1 MVGQNHIRKLSLK
14 CGEHPLPALAVS
26 VCLAAAG
33 IWLTAHSLEF
43 KTDRNDLVSR
53 DQPYVRLVSQYEE
66 EFKGLDDLIVAIESD
81 DPKEM
86 RRFADELAAKL
97 TASTDQVAEVFYR
110 VDPEFF
116 EGKKLLFLA
125 VEDIDELS
133 DNLSDHQDFIEELL
147 EEPSLYLVFKFINRK
162 MKEEL
167 VEEIIGGGLIGNED
181 SEPEDAH
188 QIKFL
193 SSLLRQ
199 MNTSLDGKQEA
210 YVSPWADLF
219 GGKMQHDGYITTKDD
234 RYLIM
239 QVRHVPGEGFLKH
252 AGPISFIRKTVEEL
266 KRGFP
271 GIEAGVT
278 GQPALGADE
287 MTSAQ
292 DDMKLAAFLSLAG
305 VAILY
310 FAAFLEIR
318 RPMLVVI
325 CLLIGICWS
334 MGYLTMTVGHLS
346 ILTVAFTSILIGL
359 GIDFGFHL
367 LTRYEEEC
375 FKGFNPHQSLEI
387 ALTHTVPGLFATS
400 ITTAL
405 AFFAIMLADF
415 QGIRELGWIS
425 GGGIMLTFFATIIC
439 LPALLMLIDRK
450 ERTPDPGKLM
460 RRGSR
465 LEGFIKKYP
474 WIFLGGAVVATALSI
489 PALFSVGFDYNL
501 LNLQSS
507 KTESVIWEKRI
518 LESAKES
525 SWFALATSESA
536 EEAERKRDAFKQL
549 STVDRVQSLLD
560 LVPPRKTQEARIKAI
575 ESVAETLDEFDLDEA
590 AAPEKPNIEKLLVIL
605 DKVKFTLRS
614 RGSDAPRQDKS
625 KAAESPLDSEIQ
637 NARAKLLRLIS
648 SLKNLTA
655 AEVAESLSGFQEQFF
670 ADIFD
675 KLTML
680 KANASPEPLALNDVP
695 AAILDRSVNAA
706 GHYLLRIY
714 AKDNIWQRETMLAFV
729 NELRSVDPDVTG
741 PPVVGSESITLMK
754 DGYVEGGFYAFTAI
768 LLTVFITFRRVSDTL
783 LCLFPVLI
791 ATLWTVGLMWL
802 FGLQFNLANL
812 VVIPLI
818 IGIAVDG
825 GIHMVHRARE
835 EKRADNLLTSSTA
848 RAVVLSFLSTMIGFG
863 SLMCAGHQGI
873 YSLGLLLTIA
883 VGSALVVTLMVLP
896 VLLGY
901 VINAGPTENS

>member
-14 CGEHPLPALAVS
+14 CGEHPLPALAAS
-26 VCLAAAG
+26 LCLAAAG
-33 IWLTAHSLEF
+33 VWLTAHSLEF
-43 KTDRNDLVSR
+43 KTDRNDLVSKHQR
-53 DQPYVRLVSQYEE
+53 YVQRMAEYEN
-66 EFKGLDDLIVAIESD
+66 EFKGLDDLIVAIESENQT
-81 DPKEM
+81 EM
-86 RRFADELAAKL
+86 RNFADELATKL
-97 TASTDQVAEVFYR
+97 TAAREQVAEVFHR
-110 VDPEFF
+110 VDPELF
-116 EGKKLLFLA
+116 EGKKLLFLTA
-125 VEDIDELS
+125 EDIEELY
-133 DNLSDHQDFIEELL
+133 DNFSDHQEFIEELL

-162 MKEEL
+162 MKEAL
-167 VEEIIGGGLIGNED
+167 VEEIIGVGLIGEESD
-181 SEPEDAH
+181 SEDAH
-188 QIKFL
+188 QIRFL

-199 MNTSLDGKQEA
+199 MNAAAAGRQEI
-210 YVSPWADLF
+210 YVSPWAELF
-219 GGKMQHDGYITTKDD
+219 GGKVQHDGYITTKDD

-252 AGPISFIRKTVEEL
+252 AGPISFIRQAVAEL
-266 KRGFP
+266 KGSYP

-305 VAILY
+305 VAFLY
-310 FAAFLEIR
+310 FVAFLEIR
-318 RPMLVVI
+318 RPILVVI

-334 MGYLTMTVGHLS
+334 MGYLTLTVGHLS

-367 LTRYEEEC
+367 LTRYEEER
-375 FKGFNPHQSLEI
+375 FKGFNPQQSLDI
-387 ALTHTVPGLFATS
+387 TLTHTLPGLFATS

-405 AFFAIMLADF
+405 AFLAIMLADF

-425 GGGIMLTFFATIIC
+425 GGGIMLTFLSTIVC
-439 LPALLMLIDRK
+439 LPAFLMLIDRK
-450 ERTPDPGKLM
+450 ERTPDPEKLK
-460 RRGSR
+460 RRGSGLVGR
-465 LEGFIKKYP
+465 IQRQPKS
-474 WIFLGGAVVATALSI
+474 ILGGAAIATALSI

-507 KTESVIWEKRI
+507 KTESVRWEKRI

-525 SWFALATSESA
+525 SWFALASAESA
-536 EEAERKRDAFKQL
+536 EEAVRKRDALKRL
-549 STVDRVQSLLD
+549 PTVDRVQSLLD
-560 LVPPRKTQEARIKAI
+560 LVPPRKVQAERIEAL
-575 ESVAETLDEFDLDEA
+575 ESVAEILDEFDLDEPA
-590 AAPEKPNIEKLLVIL
+590 TPEEPNIQKLLVIL
-605 DKVKFTLRS
+605 DKVKFTLRTT
-614 RGSDAPRQDKS
+614 DDKEDS
-625 KAAESPLDSEIQ
+625 LDSEIQ
-637 NARAKLLRLIS
+637 NARAELLRLIE
-648 SLKNLTA
+648 SLKNLETSKA
-655 AEVAESLSGFQEQFF
+655 AKGLGGFQEQLH
-670 ADIFD
+670 ADFID

-680 KANASPEPLALNDVP
+680 KTNASPTPLELADVP
-695 AAILDRSVNAA
+695 AAIRERSVNAD

-714 AKDNIWQRETMLAFV
+714 AKDNIWQRETMLKFV
-729 NELRSVDPDVTG
+729 NELRTVDPDVTG

-754 DGYVEGGFYAFTAI
+754 DGYVEGGFYAFAAI
-768 LLTVFITFRRVSDTL
+768 LLIVFITFRRVSDTL

-835 EKRADNLLTSSTA
+835 EKSADNLLVSSTA
-848 RAVVLSFLSTMIGFG
+848 RAVILSFLSTMVGFG
-863 SLMCAGHQGI
+863 SLMCAGHYGI

-883 VGSALVVTLMVLP
+883 VGSALVVTLLVLP
-896 VLLGY
+896 ILLGY
-901 VINAGPTENS
+901 VFSAREEKENQGPETTKANN

>member
-14 CGEHPLPALAVS
+14 CGENPLPALAVS
-26 VCLAAAG
+26 FCLAAG
-33 IWLTAHSLEF
+33 GVWLTANSLEF
-43 KTDRNDLVSR
+43 KTDRNDLVSKH
-53 DQPYVRLVSQYEE
+53 QKYVHLASQYEK

-86 RRFADELAAKL
+86 RRFADQLAAKL
-97 TASTDQVAEVFYR
+97 AASKEQVAEVFYR
-110 VDPEFF
+110 VDPELFA
-116 EGKKLLFLA
+116 GKKLLFLSERDSEKLA
-125 VEDIDELS
+125 R
-133 DNLSDHQDFIEELL
+133 NLSDHQDFIEELL
-147 EEPSLYLVFKFINRK
+147 EGPSLSLVLKFVNRK
-162 MKEEL
+162 MKEAL
-167 VEEIIGGGLIGNED
+167 VEEIVGGGLIGDDD
-181 SEPEDAH
+181 SESEDAH
-188 QIKFL
+188 QIHFL

-199 MNTSLDGKQEA
+199 MNAALDGKQEA
-210 YVSPWADLF
+210 YTSPWDELF

-252 AGPISFIRKTVEEL
+252 AGPISFIRNTVEEIR
-266 KRGFP
+266 RGYP

-292 DDMKLAAFLSLAG
+292 DDMKLAALLSLAG

-318 RPMLVVI
+318 RPLVVVI
-325 CLLIGICWS
+325 CLLIGMCWS
-334 MGYLTMTVGHLS
+334 MGYLTLTVGHLS

-367 LTRYEEEC
+367 LTRYEEER
-375 FKGFNPHQSLEI
+375 FKGFNPYQSLDI
-387 ALTHTVPGLFATS
+387 SLTYTVPGLFATS
-400 ITTAL
+400 LTTAL

-439 LPALLMLIDRK
+439 MPAFLMLIDRK
-450 ERTPDPGKLM
+450 ERTPEPEKLK
-460 RRGSR
+460 RKGSR
-465 LEGFIKKYP
+465 LDRLIKKYP
-474 WIFLGGAVVATALSI
+474 WVFLGGAAIATALSI

-501 LNLQSS
+501 LNLQSTE
-507 KTESVIWEKRI
+507 TESVRWEKRL

-525 SWFALATSESA
+525 SWFALACAESA
-536 EEAERKRDAFKQL
+536 EDAARKRDAFKQL
-549 STVDRVQSLLD
+549 PTVDRVQSLLD
-560 LVPPRKTQEARIKAI
+560 LIPPQKTQERRIKAL
-575 ESVAETLDEFDLDEA
+575 ESVAATLDAFDLEKPA
-590 AAPEKPNIEKLLVIL
+590 TLEKPNIEKLLVIL

-614 RGSDAPRQDKS
+614 TGEESGSL
-625 KAAESPLDSEIQ
+625 ESEI
-637 NARAKLLRLIS
+637 RDSRTELLRLIE
-648 SLKNLTA
+648 SLKISAPEIAVHGL
-655 AEVAESLSGFQEQFF
+655 GRFQEKLF
-670 ADIFD
+670 ADLFN
-675 KLTML
+675 KLTIL
-680 KANASPEPLALNDVP
+680 KANASPTPLALHDVP
-695 AAILDRSVNAA
+695 EAIRDRSVNAE
-706 GHYLLRIY
+706 GRYLLRIY

-729 NELRSVDPDVTG
+729 KELRSVDPDVTG

-754 DGYVEGGFYAFTAI
+754 DGYVEGGFYAFAAI
-768 LLTVFITFRRVSDTL
+768 LMIVFITFRRVSDTL
-783 LCLFPVLI
+783 LCLLPVII

-835 EKRADNLLTSSTA
+835 EKQADHLLASSTA
-848 RAVVLSFLSTMIGFG
+848 RAVVLSYLSTMIGFG

-873 YSLGLLLTIA
+873 YSLGLLLTLA
-883 VGSALVVTLMVLP
+883 VGSALVVTLTVLP
-896 VLLGY
+896 ILLSY
-901 VINAGPTENS
+901 VVNGARGKP